1 MKKGRIIQADT
12 LFGLAALAGLDAA
25 TLQDVVDTYNA
36 DIATTG
42 KDSRFERKALAHE
55 YGELV
60 PVQSAPFYGYLCTAS
75 INSTYA
81 GLCVNPS
88 MAVLNVYGETIAG
101 LFAAGE
107 VVGGFH
113 GEAYM
118 TGSSLVKA
126 LVFGKTAARTALNA
140 TPLRVVQ
147 QEEVT

>member
-1 MKKGRIIQADT
+1 M
-12 LFGLAALAGLDAA
+12 
-25 TLQDVVDTYNA
+25 
-36 DIATTG
+36 
-42 KDSRFERKALAHE
+42 
-55 YGELV
+55 
-60 PVQSAPFYGYLCTAS
+60 
-75 INSTYA
+75 NS
-81 GLCVNPS
+81 S

-126 LVFGKTAARTALNA
+126 LVFGKMAARTALNA